1 MFGGK
6 SDPFVRISRRTET
19 TTGTEWQP
27 VLQTAVQKNVSN
39 PTWRGVQM
47 PLARVCM
54 GDMESKLRVEVRT
67 CGACA
72 RHAPHTA
79 LAACKPS
86 SRQLPSIR
94 RCCMQR
100 HGNACNRHLQIQGS
114 AAPMQLIDWDASGS
128 HDLIGSAQVSV
139 NAMASLAKTGTRV
152 GLSYKRTAAGTAGE
166 VSFANARMTELMSF
180 MDHLRAGLVID
191 FSVAIDFTLSNR
203 DPSDRKSLH
212 YRGAGDTP
220 YEAAIKGVASV
231 LSFYNATQCAPR
243 TASVPFHIR
252 LALAHNSVRKSTRTW
267 CSSDNDSK

>member
-1 MFGGK
+1 M
-6 SDPFVRISRRTET
+6 
-19 TTGTEWQP
+19 
-27 VLQTAVQKNVSN
+27 LQTAVQTNISN

-47 PLARVCM
+47 PLARMCM
-54 GDMESKLRVEVRT
+54 GDLESKLRVEVRT
-67 CGACA
+67 RGACA
-72 RHAPHTA
+72 RHHTPHWQLA
-79 LAACKPS
+79 SLVLHSCWQSDAAACSDMATHTPDACK
-86 SRQLPSIR
+86 R
-94 RCCMQR
+94 RV
-100 HGNACNRHLQIQGS
+100 QIQGS
-114 AAPMQLIDWDASGS
+114 AAAMQLVDWDASGS

-203 DPSDRKSLH
+203 DPSDPKSLH

-243 TASVPFHIR
+243 TASVQLQHR
-252 LALAHNSVRKSTRTW
+252 LALPHNLMRKSART
-267 CSSDNDSK
+267 